1 MSRMS
6 YEEDEDYTYDD
17 SEGDVEMTQEEDD
30 EQGMTPPFFAHSL
43 LTSSIAC
50 RDCGR
55 CNRLRGRR
63 GKGQTKVI

>member
-17 SEGDVEMTQEEDD
+17 SDGDVDMTQEEDD
-30 EQGMTPPFFAHSL
+30 EQGTQSSLIAHSL

-50 RDCGR
+50 RARGR
-55 CNRLRGRR
+55 CNRLRSRR
-63 GKGQTKVI
+63 GKG